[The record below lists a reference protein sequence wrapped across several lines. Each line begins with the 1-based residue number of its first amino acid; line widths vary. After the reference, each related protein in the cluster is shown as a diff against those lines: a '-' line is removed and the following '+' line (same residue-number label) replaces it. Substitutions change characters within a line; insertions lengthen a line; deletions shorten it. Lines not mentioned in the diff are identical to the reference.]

1 MAVWNFIARV
11 ACMVSHSALEGASY
25 QERVGTQSS
34 LSFQVCA
41 RQHDLAGYLRPFPL
55 GSQYIQSIQSLH

>member
-1 MAVWNFIARV
+1 
-11 ACMVSHSALEGASY
+11 MVSHSALEGASY

-34 LSFQVCA
+34 LSFQACA